1 MIFRRIFLCVCVF
14 TIGMWVNTALAQK
27 EAAKPVEGSA
37 PAPEKASAENT
48 AEAKTP
54 PTEKVRERRTSKVS
68 EKPAEKE
75 APSIRLLEMS
85 GQYVDLAQP
94 MGLDPA
100 SLLLGGDSLK
110 QKSFYKLCDY
120 IDGLAKEDKVSHI
133 VLDLSDAGLDMNPAQ
148 LDEVTRHFDKL
159 KASGKKLIAW
169 LENPSNTQLAL
180 AVCCHEIVLGDF
192 GGVDMPGMSMSSMFY
207 RDAMD
212 LVGVQAS
219 VVRAGDFKGAVE
231 PYLNPQMSEH
241 LRQHYLDML
250 TSINDAQVD
259 RIAKGRGLTVAAVR
273 ELQKK
278 RLLLPE
284 EAKSAGLVDR
294 LAPYGSMRSTIDE
307 MIGKK
312 LEWTKPKAPARREM
326 SVFELMGRIMSPDKK
341 PTSTVK
347 EGTIAVLHL
356 SGTIVDGKKESPGSI
371 VSGPAVK
378 AIEELTG
385 NEKVKAV
392 VVRINSPGGSA
403 TASEAIRRALAALSD
418 KKPTVVSMGE
428 MAASGGYWISCIGQP
443 VYAEKGTITG
453 SIGVFSLKLSMGS
466 LFRRIGIH
474 VESIAL
480 DDTAKSDS
488 IDRAW
493 SEHDV
498 KMQQGF
504 VDDVYGKFLQ
514 LVSKSRGLSLDTL
527 GSLAG
532 GRVWSGSQAKAHKLV
547 DEIGGLDDCL
557 AAVAKK
563 AKLDKYEV
571 IHRPVVKS
579 GFDLLELL
587 GEEESSDIEVQ
598 QLFSSA
604 AFRTLAKRGFELSAT
619 RTLIQQALKP
629 QAGVPKVWALM
640 PGEMVVK

>member
-1 MIFRRIFLCVCVF
+1 MIFRKFVWTACLLGF
-14 TIGMWVNTALAQK
+14 AMWASTALAQK
-27 EAAKPVEGSA
+27 EAAKPDEGTA
-37 PAPEKASAENT
+37 PAPTQTAAQT
-48 AEAKTP
+48 AEEKSTARQRRSAKTA
-54 PTEKVRERRTSKVS
+54 

-75 APSIRLLEMS
+75 AACIRLLEMS
-85 GQYVDLAQP
+85 GQYVDLVQP

-100 SLLLGGDSLK
+100 SLLMGGDSLK

-120 IDGLAKEDKVSHI
+120 IDSLAKEEKVTHV
-133 VLDLSDAGLDMNPAQ
+133 VLDFSDAGLDFNQAQ
-148 LDEVTRHFDKL
+148 LDELTRRFDKL
-159 KASGKKLIAW
+159 KMAGKHLMAW
-169 LENPSNTQLAL
+169 LENPGNTQMAL
-180 AVCCHEIVLGDF
+180 AVSCHEIVLGDF
-192 GGVDMPGMSMSSMFY
+192 GGIDMPGMAMNSMFY

-231 PYLNPQMSEH
+231 PYVNPQMSDH
-241 LRQHYLDML
+241 LRAHYLDML
-250 TSINDAQVD
+250 TSINEAQVD
-259 RIAKGRGLTVAAVR
+259 RIAKGRGLTVATVR

-284 EAKSAGLVDR
+284 EALAKGLVDR
-294 LAPYGSMRSTIDE
+294 LAPYGSMRPTIDE

-312 LEWTKPKAPARREM
+312 LEWTKPKAPPRREM
-326 SVFELMGRIMSPDKK
+326 SLFELMGRVMAGDKK
-341 PTSTVK
+341 PAASVK
-347 EGTIAVLHL
+347 EGTIAVLHM

-371 VSGPAVK
+371 VSGAAVK
-378 AIEELTG
+378 AIEELTT
-385 NEKVKAV
+385 NDKVKAV

-403 TASEAIRRALAALSD
+403 TASEAIRRALGSLAE
-418 KKPTVVSMGE
+418 KKPTMVSMGE

-443 VYAEKGTITG
+443 IYAEKGTITG

-480 DDTAKSDS
+480 DDSAKSDTV
-488 IDRAW
+488 DRAW
-493 SEHDV
+493 SEKDIAL
-498 KMQQGF
+498 QQGF
-504 VDDVYGKFLQ
+504 VDDVYKKFLQ
-514 LVSKSRGLSLDTL
+514 LVSKSRGLSIETL
-527 GSLAG
+527 NDLAG
-532 GRVWSGSQAKAHKLV
+532 GRVWSGTQAKAHKLV

-587 GEEESSDIEVQ
+587 GEEESNDVEVQ
-598 QLFSSA
+598 QLFSSI
-604 AFRTLAKRGFELSAT
+604 AFQTMAKQGFDLKAT
-619 RTLIQQALKP
+619 RMLIQQALTP
-629 QAGVPKVWALM
+629 QAGVPKVWALL
-640 PGEMVVK
+640 PGEMILK